1 MKLTR
6 KYLWLGGALWIVA
19 IAAGVGF
26 WLRPVSY
33 FDEFMYLR
41 EAFTGTENRSVMVEG
56 HRMHYL
62 AEGPAQGP
70 VVVLVHGLG
79 GRAEDWLMLAPYFAK
94 AGFRVYM
101 PDLLGYGRS
110 ERPAEFS
117 YSVRDEAGAVV
128 GFMDALGLKQVDLGG
143 WSMGGWIVQIVAQT
157 HPERVSRL
165 MLFDSAGIYWKPD
178 WDTNLFIPKTAE
190 ELDQLEALLM
200 PQPPRIPGFV
210 ARNILRLSDGR
221 AWIIHRALGTMLTG
235 KDTTDALLP
244 ELKMPVLILWG
255 KEDRITPLALGQEMH
270 VLVPQSEL
278 DVFNGC
284 GHLAPQQCAAEMG
297 PRVVEFV
304 KE

>member
-1 MKLTR
+1 
-6 KYLWLGGALWIVA
+6 
-19 IAAGVGF
+19 
-26 WLRPVSY
+26 
-33 FDEFMYLR
+33 
-41 EAFTGTENRSVMVEG
+41 
-56 HRMHYL
+56 
-62 AEGPAQGP
+62 
-70 VVVLVHGLG
+70 
-79 GRAEDWLMLAPYFAK
+79 
-94 AGFRVYM
+94 
-101 PDLLGYGRS
+101 
-110 ERPAEFS
+110 
-117 YSVRDEAGAVV
+117 
-128 GFMDALGLKQVDLGG
+128 
-143 WSMGGWIVQIVAQT
+143 
-157 HPERVSRL
+157 